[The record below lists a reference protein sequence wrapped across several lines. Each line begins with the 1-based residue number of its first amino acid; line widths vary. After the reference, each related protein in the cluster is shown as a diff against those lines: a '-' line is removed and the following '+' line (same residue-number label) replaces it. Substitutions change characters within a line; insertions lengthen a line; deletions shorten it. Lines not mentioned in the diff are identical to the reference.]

1 MILSNANSLD
11 TPNKG
16 IIKIDYMTTKEM
28 LSVTR
33 QSLQDSAK

>member
-1 MILSNANSLD
+1 MILSLADSLD

-16 IIKIDYMTTKEM
+16 IIKIDYDNKEM

-33 QSLQDSAK
+33 QSLQGSAE

>member
-1 MILSNANSLD
+1 MILSLADSLD

-16 IIKIDYMTTKEM
+16 IIKATYDNKEK

>member
-1 MILSNANSLD
+1 MILSLADSLD

-16 IIKIDYMTTKEM
+16 IIKTTYDNKEM

-33 QSLQDSAK
+33 QSLQGSAE